1 MIRVC
6 FLLNQACNEFYQAA
20 LPEILEVL
28 TSACGTHELPLAQT
42 WVPCIKQG
50 KGGSRHT
57 DENYAT
63 VDSAYCVADPRTQ
76 GFLEA
81 CSGHHLLKGQG
92 VAGRAF
98 TTNEPYFSAD
108 IASFSKTQ

>member
-1 MIRVC
+1 MIRVF

-42 WVPCIKQG
+42 WVPCIQQA
-50 KGGSRHT
+50 

-63 VDSAYCVADPRTQ
+63 VFP
-76 GFLEA
+76 LWI
-81 CSGHHLLKGQG
+81 LLA
-92 VAGRAF
+92 V
-98 TTNEPYFSAD
+98 
-108 IASFSKTQ
+108 